1 MIHKEF
7 EKNEREEILFRS
19 NFHPSMFYGGV
30 GFAIYIAA
38 TTVAAGSS
46 NAMTFFFV
54 PVSLIWIAMGYFKWT
69 YREYILTNER
79 LAIVSGYYYL
89 RTESIP
95 VNKIEHVTLRQY
107 WSNKWLDT
115 GIVTIFGIGIRT
127 KRIKGLKDAGKFKN
141 AIHSQL
147 SVDPEPYFSN

>member
-7 EKNEREEILFRS
+7 EKNASEEILLRS
-19 NFHPSMFYGGV
+19 NVHPAIFYSGV
-30 GFAIYIAA
+30 VFAIYIAA
-38 TTVAAGSS
+38 TTVAMGT
-46 NAMTFFFV
+46 NGMTYFFV
-54 PVSLIWIAMGYFKWT
+54 PYTLIWIVIGYFKWT

-95 VNKIEHVTLRQY
+95 IDKIEHVTLRQF

-127 KRIKGLKDAGKFKN
+127 KRIKGLKDAGKLKD

-147 SVDPEPYFSN
+147 SVDPKPYFSN

>member
-1 MIHKEF
+1 

-30 GFAIYIAA
+30 VFAIYIVA
-38 TTVAAGSS
+38 TTVAAGTS

-95 VNKIEHVTLRQY
+95 VDKIEHVTLRQY

-127 KRIKGLKDAGKFKN
+127 KRMKGLKNAENFRD

>member
-7 EKNEREEILFRS
+7 EKSASEEILLRS
-19 NFHPSMFYGGV
+19 NFHPGMFYGGV
-30 GFAIYIAA
+30 GFAIYVAA
-38 TTVAAGSS
+38 TTFAMGST

-54 PVSLIWIAMGYFKWT
+54 PYAIIWIAIGFFKWT

-95 VNKIEHVTLRQY
+95 IDKIEHVTLRQY
-107 WSNKWLDT
+107 WNQKWLDT
-115 GIVTIFGIGIRT
+115 GVVTIFGIGIRK
-127 KRIKGLKDAGKFKN
+127 KRIKGLKDAGKLKA

-147 SVDPEPYFSN
+147 SVDPKPYFSN